1 MTPKKISLVIISL
14 CLALSLSAGVV
25 QAKQTVT
32 DQLGRQVVVPD
43 KAQRMVVLM
52 HQALDMLLQLGAEPQ
67 IAWGFGTLEKV
78 SARRHQGHAPSKE
91 HHHPRRFEDG
101 QHGVASGAE
110 S

>member
-43 KAQRMVVLM
+43 KAQRMV
-52 HQALDMLLQLGAEPQ
+52 
-67 IAWGFGTLEKV
+67 
-78 SARRHQGHAPSKE
+78 
-91 HHHPRRFEDG
+91 
-101 QHGVASGAE
+101 
-110 S
+110 